1 MHICLFEDEGF
12 SRLLPLVYFRPV
24 YDLRCGAQLLRE
36 RVTQYFP
43 NGKVSLHTRPYLS
56 SVVSEANPDVQVN
69 ALPEKVKEVVFING
83 RLLMDASIWKMV
95 EQLKPN
101 EVLQQDKTI
110 VAARLSGTRLAGI
123 KDQMGLGPLTYKM
136 FPGLR
141 AMKVEAR
148 LIDYPW
154 ELIQYNEAAL
164 REDFTHLTRNSPTIQ
179 GKVYEGAVLVNRDQI
194 HIASSAQVKPGA
206 VLDASEGPIY
216 LDDDV
221 RVFPNAVLEGP
232 LYVGSNSLIKAGAKI
247 YENTS
252 IGPVCKVGGEV
263 EESILHS
270 YSNKQHEGFLG
281 HAYLGSWVNLGADT
295 NNSDLKND
303 YGTVKVYV
311 QGELVDTGSQFV
323 GLTMGDHS
331 KSGINAMFNTGTVV
345 GVNCNLYGA
354 DLPPKFVPSF
364 TWGNASAG
372 FTTYR
377 LEKAIQVARR
387 VMARRKVALTPAM
400 EALFRSVFEQSQAER
415 DAFGLPV

>member
-1 MHICLFEDEGF
+1 MHICLFEDEGY

-36 RVTQYFP
+36 RIASSFP
-43 NGKVSLHTRPYLS
+43 GAKVSFHTRPYLS
-56 SVVSEANPDVQVN
+56 GVVSEACPGASVN
-69 ALPEKVKEVVFING
+69 ELPGELEEVVFING
-83 RLLMDASIWKMV
+83 RLLVDESGVKAIEK
-95 EQLKPN
+95 LKPN
-101 EVLQQDKTI
+101 QVLQYDTTV
-110 VAARLSGTRLAGI
+110 VAARFSGTQLKNIKYRLNQGALTSETF
-123 KDQMGLGPLTYKM
+123 QGLPVISVK
-136 FPGLR
+136 
-141 AMKVEAR
+141 AR
-148 LIDYPW
+148 IITYPW
-154 ELIQYNEAAL
+154 ELVQYNGEVL
-164 REDFTHLTRNSPTIQ
+164 REDFIQLTGDNPTIQ
-179 GKVYEGAVLVNRDQI
+179 GQVYDGAVLVNRDQI
-194 HIASSAQVKPGA
+194 HIGSDAQVKPGV
-206 VLDASEGPIY
+206 VLDASEGPIF
-216 LDDDV
+216 LDDGV

-232 LYVGSNSLIKAGAKI
+232 VYVGKNSLIKAGAKI

-345 GVNCNLYGA
+345 GVNCNLFGA
-354 DLPPKFVPSF
+354 ALPPKFVPSF
-364 TWGNASAG
+364 TWGNASDG
-372 FTTYR
+372 FVTYR

-387 VMARRKVALTPAM
+387 VMARRKVELTPAM
-400 EALFRSVFEQSQAER
+400 EILFRTVFEQSQTER
-415 DAFGLPV
+415 DAFGLSA